1 MEIQVVKISRQDT
14 ETVLFYFSCFTLF
27 ISVLLPSPPQ
37 KFSFLPFSPPHYL
50 MYMYKMIAMIA
61 MIAMMRSLMYRAFLV
76 SNSNNGLTALY
87 LLGNIRFKA
96 NTREAEHDKFI
107 GTLS

>member
-14 ETVLFYFSCFTLF
+14 ETVLFYFSRFTLF

-37 KFSFLPFSPPHYL
+37 KFSFLSFSPPHYL
-50 MYMYKMIAMIA
+50 MYMYKMIA

-96 NTREAEHDKFI
+96 NTREAKHDKFI

>member
-14 ETVLFYFSCFTLF
+14 ETVLFYFSRFTLF

-61 MIAMMRSLMYRAFLV
+61 IMRSLMYRAFLV
-76 SNSNNGLTALY
+76 SNSNNRLTALY

>member
-14 ETVLFYFSCFTLF
+14 ETVLFYFSRFTLF

-61 MIAMMRSLMYRAFLV
+61 MMRSLMYRAFLV
-76 SNSNNGLTALY
+76 SNSNY